1 MPKSNDAHRVANVD
15 EDDGEETQ
23 DDTHA
28 MTTNELKIEALEALR
43 NTRASANGNIEKAR
57 LVRDIVARELVR
69 SDKTHVCSRQSLF
82 VRGGSTARQKRQQ
95 IADFSVS
102 W

>member
-69 SDKTHVCSRQSLF
+69 SDEDSRMFKTIAFR
-82 VRGGSTARQKRQQ
+82 KRR
-95 IADFSVS
+95 INGATEAPADS
-102 W
+102 